1 MQRTPGDR
9 PGQAGAGPNPEGRTA
24 PLSSPMAP
32 ARPKPTPADLAA
44 AVDRVIPDILAP
56 WLIIVFCGI
65 NPGLYSGAVG
75 HHFAR
80 PGNRFW
86 PALHQS
92 GLTDRLLS
100 PYEDRLLPDYGL
112 GITNLVDRTSAG
124 EADLTAAEIRVGG
137 RRLETKIATYRPR
150 CVAFLGL
157 GAYRTAY
164 GRPRAQVGPQA
175 EAIGEA
181 MLWVLPNPS
190 GLNAHYRPRDF
201 AELFGDLRRAVRDGA
216 TRPARGR
223 RGPRGGRG
231 RR

>member
-1 MQRTPGDR
+1 MR
-9 PGQAGAGPNPEGRTA
+9 EGRTG
-24 PLSSPMAP
+24 PLSSPMASP
-32 ARPKPTPADLAA
+32 RPKPTPAELAA
-44 AVDRVIPDILAP
+44 AVDRVVPDILGP
-56 WLIIVFCGI
+56 GLMVVFCGI

-92 GLTDRLLS
+92 GLTDRLLA
-100 PYEDRLLPDYGL
+100 PHEKGLLPDYGL
-112 GITNLVDRTSAG
+112 GITNLVERTSAG
-124 EADLTAAEIRVGG
+124 EADLTAAEIRDGG
-137 RRLETKIATYRPR
+137 RRLEAKLARYRPR

-164 GRPRAQVGPQA
+164 GRPRAKIGPQ
-175 EAIGEA
+175 EEVIGETR
-181 MLWVLPNPS
+181 LWVLSNPS

-201 AELFGDLRRAVRDGA
+201 AELFGDLRRAVWGGA
-216 TRPARGR
+216 TRPARGG